1 MSELGLNVT
10 GLGQIMKGLSKL
22 SNARTHS
29 LSESRTRKNLTYHH
43 LTVNRCFIES
53 DAIIAVKPQN
63 GALALSMS
71 KKLLR
76 NPCR

>member
-29 LSESRTRKNLTYHH
+29 LSESRTRKNLT
-43 LTVNRCFIES
+43 
-53 DAIIAVKPQN
+53 
-63 GALALSMS
+63 
-71 KKLLR
+71 
-76 NPCR
+76 